1 MNTLTCEMCGGTDLV
16 KQDGYFVCQ
25 SCGCK
30 YSIEEAKKMMIEGTV
45 HVQGTV
51 NIDNAP
57 NIEKYLQIAR
67 RAKSNEDWEET
78 RVYYDKVKEMIPGCV
93 EAVFY
98 SAYARV
104 RLSIV
109 SENQNEQARAVEVL
123 KKCFSFLDLNFLFA
137 EEEGNTHEGGS
148 GKWLDSVTLDI
159 LYAGLSIVFE
169 ADRRSDE
176 EYVNLA
182 KARLMA
188 VELQEEWCQ
197 RLQRIIDE
205 CPEDQKDRV
214 SLLYGVMLLH
224 YKQALEFDDW
234 GTVKSKIADV
244 HRRWHQADPSHEIP
258 LEPVATVHH
267 TPDADTHNTPA
278 TRAISIGALLITIL
292 ATLCIPPVGIV
303 LGVKACHRSE
313 WITGSITIALGVV
326 MMILMVIK
334 CVQVGRTL

>member
-51 NIDNAP
+51 SVDNSP
-57 NIEKYLQIAR
+57 NVEKYLQIAR
-67 RAKSNEDWEET
+67 RAKNNEDWEET

-258 LEPVATVHH
+258 QEPVATVHH

-303 LGVKACHRSE
+303 LGVRAYRRSE
-313 WITGSITIALGVV
+313 WITGSITIVLGVV

-334 CVQVGRTL
+334 CVQVGSTL